1 MKIALIGDSLTEGR
15 PGVSFSNILKEKFP
29 EITFV
34 NLGKPGESV
43 KSLYNRL
50 VKERLE
56 ADYNLSFLWI
66 GVNDV
71 YSKLLS
77 VQAQPVA
84 KNLDEF
90 EDYYDKVLELII
102 GSSKKVIAVTPAIV
116 GENTSNETN
125 NEIKEL
131 NGLIHSIA
139 SKYENVSFLNMQSLF
154 FHHLSK
160 VNTSDYMNTKVMR
173 VMMDVLLYKKA
184 AKVDKISKERGLLL
198 TLDGIHLNSAGAQIV
213 ADSYASHINL
223 LYDHQVSNTEVK
235 GFNGND

>member
-15 PGVSFSNILKEKFP
+15 PGVSFANMLKEKFP
-29 EITFV
+29 DITFV

-43 KSLYNRL
+43 KSLYTRL
-50 VKERLE
+50 LKEKLE
-56 ADYNLSFLWI
+56 GDYDLSFLWI

-90 EDYYDKVLELII
+90 GDYYGRVLELII
-102 GSSKKVIAVTPAIV
+102 GSSKNVIAVTPAIV
-116 GENTSNETN
+116 GENITNATN

-131 NGLIHSIA
+131 NVLIESIA
-139 SKYENVSFLNMQSLF
+139 SKYENVSFLNMQSMF
-154 FHHLSK
+154 FNHLSK
-160 VNTSDYMNTKVMR
+160 VSTSDYINTKVMR

-184 AKVDKISKERGLLL
+184 SKVDKISKERGLHL
-198 TLDGIHLNSAGAQIV
+198 TLDGIHLNSTGAQIV
-213 ADSYASHINL
+213 AESYATKIKDLSYENQAAI
-223 LYDHQVSNTEVK
+223 QQ
-235 GFNGND
+235 